1 MSSERIKKLC
11 DYIDQNKA
19 KNYPIENS
27 MLSKTNDFLKNGY
40 LRMLAVILQSGKTVT
55 EGQLN
60 LYERIVEGAE
70 SINSAEEYM
79 RQALEIDIQGYLEF
93 VNECRKTP
101 LVYRFVLDSLVLIGD
116 GEKEENTLKLDAYI
130 CESLRIRKEE
140 LYYLIIFAK
149 MILAPKEEN
158 VNLILESVDESSDVT
173 SGLSDNIE
181 YLFEGYDNS
190 WREAIKD
197 DDSEEI
203 ENFNEP
209 ENNSKIKYVGQ
220 CIDLTKED
228 VILKGKKEVEFEQ
241 CEFIGNGD
249 SAKCKAISLSKCGSV
264 KINNC
269 IFWNIPS
276 RVIRVDKIDEML
288 ITNSEFQK
296 CNYIEKNKSN
306 TTKNIKAGLIY
317 AYAPEKN
324 GIIRIKNT
332 IFENC
337 GCISQKEE
345 KITESFSNCK
355 ISASEC
361 KFLHCYNSVLEY
373 GILNRIDLV
382 LTKMYGYMEP
392 IIKKCRY

>member
-203 ENFNEP
+203 
-209 ENNSKIKYVGQ
+209 
-220 CIDLTKED
+220 
-228 VILKGKKEVEFEQ
+228 
-241 CEFIGNGD
+241 
-249 SAKCKAISLSKCGSV
+249 
-264 KINNC
+264 
-269 IFWNIPS
+269 
-276 RVIRVDKIDEML
+276 
-288 ITNSEFQK
+288 
-296 CNYIEKNKSN
+296 
-306 TTKNIKAGLIY
+306 
-317 AYAPEKN
+317 
-324 GIIRIKNT
+324 
-332 IFENC
+332 
-337 GCISQKEE
+337 
-345 KITESFSNCK
+345 
-355 ISASEC
+355 
-361 KFLHCYNSVLEY
+361 
-373 GILNRIDLV
+373 
-382 LTKMYGYMEP
+382 
-392 IIKKCRY
+392 